1 MSNSDQTDTV
11 QHVLVF
17 LLLPV
22 PNPHPRPADPLW
34 FAVDKTLDDEAEL
47 AKEEA
52 QHAAVGGDVG
62 EAPAG
67 ISDVGTLACM
77 HMHMQKIASQ
87 GSDTDL
93 TPIGKTRSDQ
103 FEEDE
108 EDEAEDSESDHDDED
123 EEDVDMVNNFNQ
135 EDHNNPN

>member
-1 MSNSDQTDTV
+1 M
-11 QHVLVF
+11 
-17 LLLPV
+17 
-22 PNPHPRPADPLW
+22 
-34 FAVDKTLDDEAEL
+34 DDEAEL

-52 QHAAVGGDVG
+52 EHAAVGGDVG

-77 HMHMQKIASQ
+77 HMQKIASQ
-87 GSDTDL
+87 GSDL

-108 EDEAEDSESDHDDED
+108 EDEAEDSEIDHDDED